1 MRNPLPAAHELVVD
15 ALAKG
20 VAHAAVI
27 AGEAYTAAYGGREV
41 LDLLLLDL
49 RHRDDRHDQAH
60 VDDARIGKSFGR
72 VLNIDFEAL
81 AFENLGEDMG
91 ALFRLVAAPA
101 APDNQ
106 RFAHL
111 FPPCCSSR
119 LNGMGAAQAAS
130 KLTIW
135 RCRSPAIDHLPRV
148 NRVRRS

>member
-1 MRNPLPAAHELVVD
+1 MRNPLPAAHELGVD

-91 ALFRLVAAPA
+91 ALFPLQPPQTINASRIYFLHAA
-101 APDNQ
+101 
-106 RFAHL
+106 HH
-111 FPPCCSSR
+111 
-119 LNGMGAAQAAS
+119 AS
-130 KLTIW
+130 TGW
-135 RCRSPAIDHLPRV
+135 
-148 NRVRRS
+148 VRRKPLQN